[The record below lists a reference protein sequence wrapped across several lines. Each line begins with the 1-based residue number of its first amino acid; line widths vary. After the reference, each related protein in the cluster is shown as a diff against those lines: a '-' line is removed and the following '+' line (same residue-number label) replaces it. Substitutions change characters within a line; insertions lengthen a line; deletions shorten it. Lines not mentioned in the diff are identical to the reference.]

1 MGVIQQECNKFV
13 GANDHVRDMP
23 LSGVSIKDLA
33 FQTWEYFKEI
43 HGKPF
48 TMPHCWRILKEAPK
62 WQELYV
68 STKKVGSNGK
78 KLDASTID
86 LEASGHNEAA
96 SRAVW
101 PRGRTNSKVDAKKE
115 ASNLAF
121 EETIKKILADKEAGR
136 EKFQQKKEEQMNN
149 FLDLQKRKLAI
160 EEANAATRIKEAEAA
175 MLAEETR
182 IMTSDLS
189 LLDPERRSWFEARK
203 KMIKDRDASSQYRDA
218 ATRTMVVCRG
228 VGRRRGAVRQRGLER
243 QRCNAER
250 CGGASLCAA
259 AGP

>member
-1 MGVIQQECNKFV
+1 
-13 GANDHVRDMP
+13 
-23 LSGVSIKDLA
+23 
-33 FQTWEYFKEI
+33 
-43 HGKPF
+43 
-48 TMPHCWRILKEAPK
+48 MPHCWRILKEAPK

-121 EETIKKILADKEAGR
+121 EETIKKIWADKKAGR

-218 ATRTMVVCRG
+218 ATRTMVVCR
-228 VGRRRGAVRQRGLER
+228 
-243 QRCNAER
+243 
-250 CGGASLCAA
+250 
-259 AGP
+259 